1 MLVLDAFPQDGTHKK
16 RPKWNTPHIYAYKR
30 CFITIRFLRDMKSL
44 QKNSKKK
51 KALQETHLRII
62 LQRLCYVQN

>member
-1 MLVLDAFPQDGTHKK
+1 MEYTA
-16 RPKWNTPHIYAYKR
+16 HI
-30 CFITIRFLRDMKSL
+30 CLQTVFHNNQVSLRDMKSL